1 MRGKVMLVIWFVAMI
16 SVFTINGAATADVIT
31 PLNPQLKENLQN
43 ISKIMLSL
51 SNELNTG
58 KMSIGAQDAAAEI
71 TKQVGEILQKLSEG
85 SREFN
90 SQKEGIDAMM
100 KMWQPFTEASLT
112 GN

>member
-1 MRGKVMLVIWFVAMI
+1 
-16 SVFTINGAATADVIT
+16 
-31 PLNPQLKENLQN
+31 
-43 ISKIMLSL
+43 
-51 SNELNTG
+51 
-58 KMSIGAQDAAAEI
+58 MSIGAQDAAAEI